1 MEIKKYY
8 LNLPNFKPSNHQFEP
23 VVSPFDRKPVGEVE
37 IASPESLLVALE
49 TARHYQD
56 TAWKKTP
63 AWKRAEILRKAAVK
77 VRERGEELA
86 FLIASE
92 GGKPLKDAKVGAARA
107 AVTLEQCADAAL
119 KIEGKEVGMQR
130 APGTENRIA
139 FTIREPI
146 GVVLAISAFNHPL
159 NLPAHQAGSAI
170 AAGNCCILKP
180 ASSTPLCSIELR
192 NILIESGL
200 PEEVLQV
207 VVTPS
212 RNANVLVQSDK
223 IDFLGF
229 IGSGEIGWK
238 IRRQIADGTRMSAE
252 HGGTAASIVLNDVDL
267 DKAIPLILR
276 ASYYHAGQVCVSTQ
290 RLYVQKEIEPEFTR
304 KLQEGASKLVCGDA
318 RNIETDIGALIEPG
332 EVTRVHQ
339 WVTDA
344 VNEGAELLMGG
355 ERLSET
361 LYSTTIIRGASED
374 SKVIKE
380 EIFGPVVIVQPVSSL
395 EEAIAKVNTS
405 DHTFQSS
412 IFTQDI
418 DKAFHAARSV
428 KASAY
433 MINDHTAF
441 RVDWMPFGGHKK
453 AGLSL
458 GGVEHEVQDMT
469 QEKLI
474 VLNLK

>member
-8 LNLPNFKPSNHQFEP
+8 LNLPNYKSVKSQFQP

-37 IASPESLLVALE
+37 IASQEALQNALD
-49 TARHYQD
+49 TARNYQD
-56 TAWKKTP
+56 NVWHKTP
-63 AWKRAEILRKAAVK
+63 AWKRSEILRKAAEK
-77 VRERGEELA
+77 VRARGEELA

-92 GGKPLKDAKVGAARA
+92 GGKPLRDAKIGAARA

-119 KIEGKEVGMQR
+119 RIEGKEWGMQR
-130 APGTENRIA
+130 APGSENKLA

-180 ASSTPLCSIELR
+180 ASSTPLCAIELR

-200 PEEVLQV
+200 TEEVLQV
-207 VVTPS
+207 VATPS

-238 IRRQIADGTRMSAE
+238 IRREIADGTRMSAE
-252 HGGTAASIVLNDVDL
+252 HGGTAASIVLNDADL
-267 DKAIPLILR
+267 DKAIPLIIR

-290 RLYVQKEIEPEFTR
+290 RLYVEKGIESEFTSR
-304 KLQEGASKLVCGDA
+304 LKEGASKLVCGDA
-318 RNIETDIGALIEPG
+318 RNIETDIGALIDPG
-332 EVTRVHQ
+332 EVSRVHE
-339 WVTDA
+339 WVTEA
-344 VNEGAELLMGG
+344 INEGAELLLGG
-355 ERLSET
+355 EPLSDT
-361 LYSTTIIRGASED
+361 LYPATILRAADEN
-374 SKVIKE
+374 SKIIKN
-380 EIFGPVVIVQPVSSL
+380 EIFGPVVIVQPVGSL
-395 EEAIAKVNTS
+395 EEAIRRVNTC
-405 DHTFQSS
+405 DHPFQSS

-418 DKAFHAARSV
+418 DKAFHAAKSV

-441 RVDWMPFGGHKK
+441 RVDWMPFGGRKK

-458 GGVEHEVQDMT
+458 GGVEHEIEDMT